1 MDILL
6 LEDNSLLA
14 ECLSDEIAS
23 FGDNVIGPFSDAQE
37 ALRHVDSADAA
48 ILDVLVSDG
57 TSFAVADIMSR
68 KKRPFL
74 FLTGHDRR
82 VIPRRFDRRCVFSKP
97 SPARPLLRDL
107 HSRYAG
113 PPSQSVSLNEI
124 VLDMLA
130 YARLKMQDKESA
142 ERLVEVA
149 MIAAI
154 EQVEQGNA
162 ESDLRA
168 MLMGV
173 LKGEIAT
180 TKGRHLQ

>member
-6 LEDNSLLA
+6 LEDNSLLG

-57 TSFAVADIMSR
+57 TSFAVADMMSR
-68 KKRPFL
+68 NKRPFL
-74 FLTGHDRR
+74 FLIGHDSRL
-82 VIPRRFDRRCVFSKP
+82 IPRRFDRRCVFSKS
-97 SPARPLLRDL
+97 SPAQPLLQDL
-107 HSRYAG
+107 HSRYDAWSSR
-113 PPSQSVSLNEI
+113 PVSLNEI
-124 VLDMLA
+124 VLDMLT
-130 YARLKMQDKESA
+130 YARLNMPDKESA
-142 ERLVEVA
+142 ERLVEAA

-168 MLMGV
+168 MLIGI
-173 LKGEIAT
+173 LKREIAI
-180 TKGRHLQ
+180 TKKRHLQ